1 MTAAAPADVHATPW
15 PSVVGAAV
23 VGSAIYWAVV
33 SFTRQADDQLLR
45 PMLAV
50 FVATTTLLLMA
61 SARGSS
67 GWHVLPVPWRW
78 LAALLAS
85 WGLSTLLSDAPA
97 RAGQRLLLYMGLA
110 ALGMAVYRWHRG
122 RDDSRAWPYLLAMA
136 IVHALVLAQVVFW
149 LAEVHPGG
157 QVEWVPFHGNIR
169 HFGHLGYL
177 GAATATALWMTS
189 HRLSLTALV
198 LGTAGLFGMLLLG
211 SRGGLVAWAACVAV
225 AIVACQQHRFRM
237 VGLNALALV
246 LALSAVWAVE
256 DDIPSASLLVRAK
269 QAGDMLRTHDRM
281 ALWRDAISGI
291 ARKPLLGH
299 GPDGHT
305 TSRCC
310 HAPAYTPGTVQ
321 PHNVGLQMLM
331 EFGLVG
337 TLTLGGLVVSWWRK
351 APGWHPRLRA
361 IWQEPEAR
369 AMVAVLAGSFAFGLV
384 DGVFFFPVP
393 LMHFVVL
400 CALTLALADRAV
412 SASAHQN
419 QPDDQ

>member
-1 MTAAAPADVHATPW
+1 VTPSLPQRLSAAPWRSLAGAG
-15 PSVVGAAV
+15 VVGA
-23 VGSAIYWAVV
+23 AIYWAVV

-45 PMLAV
+45 PLLAI
-50 FVATTTLLLMA
+50 FAAASALLLGA
-61 SARGSS
+61 SAGGLARWRVTPSQW
-67 GWHVLPVPWRW
+67 GWT
-78 LAALLAS
+78 AALVAA
-85 WGLSTLLSDAPA
+85 WGVSTLLSDAPA
-97 RAGQRLLLYMGLA
+97 RAGQRFVLYLG
-110 ALGMAVYRWHRG
+110 LGMLGSAVYMLHRG
-122 RDDSRAWPYLLAMA
+122 RDDTRAWPYLLAMA
-136 IVHALVLAQVVFW
+136 SVHAFVLAQVVFW

-157 QVEWVPFHGNIR
+157 PVERVPFHGNIR

-189 HRLSLTALV
+189 PRLSLTALV
-198 LGTAGLFGMLLLG
+198 LGTAGLFGMILLG

-225 AIVACQQHRFRM
+225 AIVACQQQRFRM
-237 VGLNALALV
+237 VCLSALALV
-246 LALSAVWAVE
+246 LAVSAVWAVG

-281 ALWRDAISGI
+281 ALWRDAMSGI

-351 APGWHPRLRA
+351 APGWRPRLRA
-361 IWQEPEAR
+361 VWQEPEAR
-369 AMVAVLAGSFAFGLV
+369 AMVAVLAGFFAFGLV

-400 CALTLALADRAV
+400 CALTLALAGRAV
-412 SASAHQN
+412 SASGHQN